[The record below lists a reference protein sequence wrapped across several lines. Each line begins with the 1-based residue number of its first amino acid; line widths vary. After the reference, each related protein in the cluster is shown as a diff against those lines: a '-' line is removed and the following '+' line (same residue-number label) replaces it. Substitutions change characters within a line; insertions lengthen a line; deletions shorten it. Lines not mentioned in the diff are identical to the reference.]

1 MKHAFKLSLAAAMM
15 VLAGCAAHPKDAQ
28 QSAQQQLSSQA
39 TLAVNW
45 MQQSGEY
52 QALSWQAFNVA
63 KTAFLNNP
71 APKGSKKA
79 VIVDIDETMLDNT
92 PYAAWQIKQSRSF
105 SETDWDKWVEARQA
119 KALPGAASF
128 AHFVLDHG
136 GRVFYISNRTQQGL
150 ASTEANLKAQGF
162 PDISAQTLLLKDS
175 SGSNKVARF
184 KRVSEMGY
192 YPVLFVGD
200 NLNDFTGET
209 YHQANAQRKG
219 FVAENHQKFGTQFI
233 ILPNPSYGDWEGGM
247 APGYWQQSAAGKLNI
262 RDANLSA
269 WHPSAQ

>member
-1 MKHAFKLSLAAAMM
+1 MKHTLKLSLAAAVM
-15 VLAGCAAHPKDAQ
+15 VLAGCATHP

-52 QALSWQAFNVA
+52 QALTWQAFNVA

-79 VIVDIDETMLDNT
+79 VIVDIDETMVDNT

-105 SETDWDKWVEARQA
+105 SEADWDKWVEARQA
-119 KALPGAASF
+119 KALPGAVSF
-128 AHFVLDHG
+128 ARFVLDHG
-136 GRVFYISNRTQQGL
+136 GRVFYISNRSQQGL
-150 ASTEANLKAQGF
+150 SSTLADLKAQGF
-162 PDISAQTLLLKDS
+162 PDVSAENLLLKDS

-184 KRVSEMGY
+184 KRVTEMGY
-192 YPVLFVGD
+192 FPVLYVGD
-200 NLNDFTGET
+200 NLNDFTGAT
-209 YHQANAQRKG
+209 YHQDNTVRKD

-247 APGYWQQSAAGKLNI
+247 AKAYWKQSAAEKLKI

-269 WHPSAQ
+269 WMPAAQ